1 VKKAILLA
9 LAACALLGAQSAWL
23 VNTPARK
30 PDVTPQGATL
40 KPTDNAVKE
49 VNPKSLRRT
58 THATAHPRRV
68 ESGLEA
74 VQMKSR
80 LAVPAPTLTGTD
92 DVDSLFLDG
101 PPYYAWHISPHTF
114 YTAVRFTPAIN
125 CTLTAVKFY
134 TYNAAVG
141 YDSVYVF
148 DESTATQPGAVLASA
163 RWTYGG
169 NQWNTITLPT
179 PVYVPAGRDVWTCV
193 RFVTNE
199 NVACATTDAGPM
211 VETREYIS
219 TDRTTWY
226 DNLSGLGL
234 DANWSQ
240 RAIITPVRVVD
251 DMSAWSIDGLYSPW
265 LTDQW
270 LTIRATVVN
279 QGSNQQPAGVP
290 VKLRITGDNLASP
303 YEDLDQVTLTALD
316 PGHGE
321 QVTFTPNWRTPSTA
335 GICTLEVWTDLSGD
349 ADRANDTARYYLDVS
364 PWLTYANWGA
374 PAMWYTGDTTERA
387 TWFFPANFDLN
398 YPFTIESLATA
409 FFWDDGDPWD
419 DSTYRFQI
427 YAGDLSTVLYTSEDL
442 EAQDG
447 MNKVALSSPLT
458 ISSGSFAVAVIP
470 VSASG
475 APWSLADRN
484 FYYHSIVKQGGVW
497 YYWGYGEFL
506 NAVCVNRAVP
516 DDDVGF
522 IRVSAPFKSTEPG
535 VAVTP
540 MGTVRNYGIN
550 DEIAAPCSLYVLDT
564 LSQRIFATYTTVNV
578 PAGET
583 AQAVFPDW
591 TPPAGDYTYTLQMA
605 TFLSSDGNATNDSAM
620 HTVYV
625 FHVSDSLIAPTQ
637 VSGVSVRIDGNIT
650 AGEWWD
656 ANRYDVSN
664 VFGRN
669 DPYFYYAPNNVWLY
683 LKHDT
688 SRLYGAVDL
697 TFIEADESTEVG
709 LYFDENNDHAWS
721 ADSSEGNYWFEHFP
735 RVYPTDSIV
744 YRALMPSGGSW
755 RTRARG
761 ARSRT
766 GFDSGHQQYEFSIPL
781 GAPKCSLNLNPA
793 GDTCG
798 FWLYATDDKYGM
810 TRGWWKTTMADNGG
824 YVVPP
829 ENYGH
834 LFLAGTTVPT
844 LDMGVLAMVAPVG
857 TIDTAATVAPRST
870 LKNFGTE
877 SATFES
883 WFFIDSAGQ
892 RFYSDYYSATLAG
905 GDTVTH
911 TYAAWAKPHP
921 SRRYVTR
928 CSTYVAGD
936 VNASN
941 DKLDGAFTV
950 AMFDV
955 GVQDMVSPVGWLDT
969 SAVIAPQA
977 VLKNFG
983 TTDATFQTWFFMD
996 SAGRRFYTDT
1006 YSATLAPGGTVT
1018 HTYATWAKPHRS
1030 RRYVTR
1036 CSTYVAGDVNAA
1048 NDKLDSAFTIAVFD
1062 VGVQSIVGPTGPLD
1076 SSAVITPR
1084 AKLRNFGTAGT
1095 LFQTWFFIDSAG
1107 QRFYTDTYIASL
1119 NAGDTVTHTYAEWVK
1134 PHPARSYVTRCST
1147 YLVGDVNPANDR
1159 VDGAFTITLAP
1170 PPDVAATAV
1179 LVPIGSPDTTQTITP
1194 TATYNNNGPGVATF
1208 TAVFQMDS
1216 GATHTVLYN
1225 EDSLIAG
1232 FAPGAMTITF
1242 PTWAKPHPVGTYNIL
1257 CSVYCA
1263 VDTHHVN
1270 DALRI
1275 SFSVVLPGTGPAAWT
1290 RMANL
1295 LPGSRN
1301 KNIKDGGALA
1311 YGKEGTDANDTGYVY
1326 GFKGN
1331 NRYEFY
1337 RYNTRTDIWVT
1348 RESIPARNRN
1358 SKKKAVKKGSSLA
1371 MGTNGKIYATKG
1383 NGTLD
1388 LWQYD
1393 PVARVWSQKAD
1404 VPAGGK
1410 TCKEGTSTAAVYVD
1424 GADYV
1429 YLLKGSATFEFY
1441 RYNAD
1446 TDAWDTSLPVAPAGT
1461 TGKPYKNGSSI
1472 AFDGGDTIYCLKGS
1486 YNNDFAAYSIS
1497 GKAWVTRDPL
1507 PLTGSSGRRKKVK
1520 AGGSM
1525 AAATGAIYALK
1536 GGNTNEFYQYKTTDH
1551 KWYIMADMPTTLRRV
1566 NGGGALVAAKDV
1578 SALYAFRGNNTLELW
1593 KYGPVLIGGAMFAPG
1608 GEQKE
1613 IQAGAVVRNPEF
1625 GLFIAPNPFT
1635 AATAVSYSLPRAGDV
1650 SLRLYDVTGT
1660 LVSVLARGQTAAGT
1674 HGVDLDA
1681 SHLAKGIY
1689 VLKYEANGY
1698 STTEKLIIE

>member
-1 VKKAILLA
+1 MRKAVLLT
-9 LAACALLGAQSAWL
+9 LAVCALLGAQSAWL

-40 KPTDNAVKE
+40 KPTDNAIKE

-58 THATAHPRRV
+58 TNATAHPRRV

-101 PPYYAWHISPHTF
+101 PPYYAWHINPHTF
-114 YTAVRFTPAIN
+114 FTAVRFTPAIN
-125 CTLTAVKFY
+125 CSLTAIKFY
-134 TYNAAVG
+134 TYGAAVG

-148 DESTATQPGAVLASA
+148 DESTATQPGAVLASE
-163 RWTYGG
+163 RWTYSG

-179 PVYVPAGRDVWTCV
+179 PVYVPAGRDVWTGV

-199 NVACATTDAGPM
+199 NIACVTTDAGPM
-211 VETREYIS
+211 VETREYVS

-226 DNLSGLGL
+226 DNLSGIGV
-234 DANWSQ
+234 DANWNQ
-240 RAIITPVRVVD
+240 RAIIAPVRFVD

-270 LTIRATVVN
+270 LTIRATIVN

-316 PGHGE
+316 PGRGE
-321 QVTFTPNWRTPSTA
+321 QITFVPNWRTPSTA
-335 GICTLEVWTDLSGD
+335 GICTLEVWTELSGD
-349 ADRANDTARYYLDVS
+349 ADRSNDTARYYLDVS

-522 IRVSAPFKSTEPG
+522 IRVSAPFKSTEPS

-564 LSQRIFATYTTVNV
+564 LSQRIFETYTTVNV
-578 PAGET
+578 LAGET
-583 AQAVFPDW
+583 ARAVFPDW

-605 TFLSSDGNATNDSAM
+605 TFLPSDGNGRNDSASA
-620 HTVYV
+620 TVYV
-625 FHVSDSLIAPTQ
+625 FQVTDSLIAPSQ
-637 VSGVSVRIDGNIT
+637 VSGVSVTVDGNIT
-650 AGEWWD
+650 SGEWWD
-656 ANRYDVSN
+656 ANVYDVSN
-664 VFGRN
+664 VLGYN

-683 LKHDT
+683 LKHDAT
-688 SRLYGAVDL
+688 TLYGAVDL
-697 TFIEADESTEVG
+697 TYVTANDSTELG
-709 LYFDENNDHAWS
+709 LYFDENNDHVWS
-721 ADSSEGNYWFEHFP
+721 ADSSEGNYWAQYIPNAYP
-735 RVYPTDSIV
+735 RDTMI
-744 YRALMPSGGSW
+744 YRALLPDGSA
-755 RTRARG
+755 RRRARG
-761 ARSRT
+761 AKSRM
-766 GFDSGHQQYEFSIPL
+766 GRNSGHQQYEFSIPL
-781 GAPKCSLNLNPA
+781 GAAKCSLDLNSA

-798 FWLYATDDKYGM
+798 FWFYAMDDDYMM

-829 ENYGH
+829 ESYGH
-834 LFLAGTTVPT
+834 LFLAPTTIPVV
-844 LDMGVLAMVAPVG
+844 DVGVLAMVAPTG
-857 TIDTAATVAPRST
+857 TIDTAATVAPRAT

-877 SATFES
+877 PATFES

-892 RFYSDYYSATLAG
+892 RFYSDSYSATLAA

-936 VNASN
+936 INAAN
-941 DKLDGAFTV
+941 DKRDSAFTV
-950 AMFDV
+950 ATFDV

-983 TTDATFQTWFFMD
+983 TTSATFQTWFFMD
-996 SAGRRFYTDT
+996 SSGRRFYTDT
-1006 YSATLAPGGTVT
+1006 YSATLAAGEALT

-1036 CSTYVAGDVNAA
+1036 CSTYVAGDA
-1048 NDKLDSAFTIAVFD
+1048 NPDNDLIDSAFTVATLD
-1062 VGVQSIVGPTGPLD
+1062 VGVQSIVSPTGALD
-1076 SSAVITPR
+1076 TSAVITPR
-1084 AKLRNFGTAGT
+1084 ARLKNFGTAGT

-1107 QRFYTDTYIASL
+1107 VRFYTDTYLASL
-1119 NAGDTVTHTYAEWVK
+1119 NAGDTVTHTYAEWAK

-1147 YLVGDVNPANDR
+1147 YLAGDVNASNNR
-1159 VDGAFTITLAP
+1159 ADGTFTITVAP
-1170 PPDVAATAV
+1170 PPDVAVTAV
-1179 LVPIGSPDTTQTITP
+1179 LAPIGSPDTTQTITP
-1194 TATYNNNGPGVATF
+1194 AATYNNNGPGAATF
-1208 TAVFQMDS
+1208 TAFLQMDS
-1216 GATHTVLYN
+1216 GAAHTVFYD

-1232 FAPGAMTITF
+1232 LAPGAVTITF
-1242 PTWAKPHPVGTYNIL
+1242 PTWAKPHPAGTYNIL

-1263 VDTHHVN
+1263 VDSHHVN
-1270 DALRI
+1270 DALRT
-1275 SFSVVLPGTGPAAWT
+1275 SFDVVLPGTGPTAWT
-1290 RMANL
+1290 RMTDMLAG
-1295 LPGSRN
+1295 PKN
-1301 KNIKDGGALA
+1301 KNVKDGGALA
-1311 YGKEGTDANDTGYVY
+1311 YGKEASDANDTGYVY
-1326 GFKGN
+1326 AFKGN

-1337 RYNTRTDIWVT
+1337 RYNTRSDVWIT
-1348 RESIPARNRN
+1348 RESIPAIGST
-1358 SKKKAVKKGSSLA
+1358 SKKKAVKKGSSLVWA
-1371 MGTNGKIYATKG
+1371 TDGKVYGTKG
-1383 NGTLD
+1383 NGTLE
-1388 LWQYD
+1388 WWMFD
-1393 PVARVWSQKAD
+1393 PAANKWTEKSR
-1404 VPAGGK
+1404 VPAGTK
-1410 TCKEGTSTAAVYVD
+1410 ALKEGTSTAAVEV
-1424 GADYV
+1424 GGVDYV
-1429 YLLKGSATFEFY
+1429 YLLKGSGTFEFY
-1441 RYNAD
+1441 RYNIG
-1446 TDAWDTSLPVAPAGT
+1446 TNAWDTSLPPAPGGAS
-1461 TGKPYKNGSSI
+1461 GKAYKNGSAI
-1472 AFDGGDTIYCLKGS
+1472 TCDGNDTIYCMKGS
-1486 YNNDFAAYSIS
+1486 YNEFAAYSIS
-1497 GKAWVTRDPL
+1497 GNAWQTRDPV
-1507 PLTGSSGRRKKVK
+1507 PLIGPLGKKKKVK
-1520 AGGSM
+1520 AGGSL
-1525 AAATGAIYALK
+1525 ASDKASVVWALK
-1536 GGNTNEFYQYKTTDH
+1536 GGNTNEFWQYHTTDH
-1551 KWYIMADMPTTLRRV
+1551 KWYTAAPVPTGTKNV
-1566 NGGGALVAAKDV
+1566 NGGGALAYSPVTRM
-1578 SALYAFRGNNTLELW
+1578 LYGFRGNNQRDFFLFN
-1593 KYGPVLIGGAMFAPG
+1593 PFPIMFATEAKNQGVMG
-1608 GEQKE
+1608 GGV
-1613 IQAGAVVRNPEF
+1613 QANLTYKLAVS
-1625 GLFIAPNPFT
+1625 PNPFSG
-1635 AATAVSYSLPRAGDV
+1635 AACVSYSLARPGSI
-1650 SLRLYDVTGT
+1650 SLKLYDISGKLVTT
-1660 LVSVLARGQTAAGT
+1660 LARGYANSGCYTT
-1674 HGVDLDA
+1674 SIDA
-1681 SHLAKGIY
+1681 RKLSHGIY
-1689 VLKYEANGY
+1689 LLKFESEGY
-1698 STTEKLIIE
+1698 TSTATLILE